1 MTEVKSPISEE
12 LVQNE
17 MTYQAMSG
25 EAMNWFRSQT
35 SGYRKLMAYYNCA
48 MMEITTKLNVL
59 NEEFSL
65 QHDHNPIASIKS
77 RLKSFY
83 SIQEKLARRG
93 LPLSTVSIEENLTDV
108 AGVRVVCAFPED
120 VQMLA
125 DALLKQ
131 DDLVLVQRKDYI
143 QNPKPNGYRSLHLI
157 VEVPIYL
164 AHEKRRMKVEIQLR
178 TIAMDFWA
186 SLEHQIKYKKD
197 VDVTETDWLS
207 RELRECADISA
218 QLDQRMDAIRRK
230 LNKTK

>member
-1 MTEVKSPISEE
+1 MTDVQTPLSDE

-25 EAMNWFRSQT
+25 EAMRWFRSQT
-35 SGYRKLMAYYNCA
+35 TGYRKLMAYYNCA
-48 MMEITTKLNVL
+48 MMEVTTKLNVL

-65 QHDHNPIASIKS
+65 QKDHNPIASIKN

-93 LPLSTVSIEENLTDV
+93 LPLSTESIEQNLTDV
-108 AGVRVVCAFPED
+108 AGVRVICVFPED
-120 VQMLA
+120 VQLIEE
-125 DALLKQ
+125 ALMKQ

-143 QNPKPNGYRSLHLI
+143 TKPKSNGYRSLHLI
-157 VEVPIYL
+157 VEVPIHL
-164 AHEKRRMKVEIQLR
+164 AKEKRHMKVEIQLR

-186 SLEHQIKYKKD
+186 SLEHQLKYKKN
-197 VDVTETDWLS
+197 VAEEEWLL

-218 QLDQRMDAIRRK
+218 QLDDRMGEIRRR
-230 LNKTK
+230 LQETK